1 MFYFFYYWQ
10 CSTVYVFSGLILV
23 TDLKVWCL
31 QMKAAL
37 PNELLRPAA
46 LGVLQLLHCL
56 FPLFSSWVIATAP
69 VMRGKCIRRY
79 MNQRSTLC
87 NVLLRTFWR
96 YSVGAF
102 LFPPSFPPDKPWA
115 VCFSIAITSRF
126 WIKKKIIKQPV
137 SLSFL
142 TEIPRGNKRQSHFGI
157 PCSLT
162 ARHFMVFPENVFGRF
177 SLSSSGDCCCLPCSS
192 LGWVVPGREQLCLVH
207 GAPTGASSK
216 LWRLVA
222 SLPHAL
228 CLGEVLDM
236 RQHLPGHCCVSSQP
250 ISLPRLLDYPCSQSE
265 MISMTAD

>member
-162 ARHFMVFPENVFGRF
+162 ARETLWSFQRM
-177 SLSSSGDCCCLPCSS
+177 S
-192 LGWVVPGREQLCLVH
+192 LGDLVWAAVVIAVVYPVAPWAEWSQEGNSCVWVH

-216 LWRLVA
+216 L
-222 SLPHAL
+222 
-228 CLGEVLDM
+228 
-236 RQHLPGHCCVSSQP
+236 
-250 ISLPRLLDYPCSQSE
+250 
-265 MISMTAD
+265 